1 MDTHRSLDIA
11 TEGAV
16 RWIWLN
22 RPDIRNAFNP
32 QMITELTEAFSAIDS
47 NTDLRAI
54 VLAGRGKVFC
64 AGADLNWMREMAQY
78 TQEQNLAD
86 ALDLADM
93 LAAIDNCPVPV
104 VARVQ
109 KAAFGGALGLVAC
122 CDSVIATTNAK
133 FAFSEVR
140 LGISPA
146 TIAPYVF
153 NKIGSSG
160 ARDLFL
166 SGEVFTAAQALR
178 HALVH
183 TVVAESELDTAIEAK
198 LSNLLKAGPV
208 AARRTKQLIKVLSSK
223 VSPDLRQQ
231 TAELIAE
238 LRTSKEGQEGLG
250 AFLAKRDP
258 NWLTG

>member
-1 MDTHRSLDIA
+1 MDTHRSLDVY
-11 TEGAV
+11 TENSV
-16 RWIWLN
+16 LWVWLN

-32 QMITELTEAFSAIDS
+32 QMIAELTEAFRAIEPD
-47 NTDLRAI
+47 TALRAV

-64 AGADLNWMREMAQY
+64 AGADLNWMQEMARY
-78 TQEQNLAD
+78 TQQQNLAD

-93 LAAIDNCPVPV
+93 LAAIDACPVPL

-109 KAAFGGALGLVAC
+109 KAAFGGALGLIAC
-122 CDSVIATTNAK
+122 CDSVIATADSR

-153 NKIGSSG
+153 NKIGAAG
-160 ARDLFL
+160 TRDLFL
-166 SGEVFTAAQALR
+166 SGEVFSADQALR
-178 HALVH
+178 CSLIHALVE
-183 TVVAESELDTAIEAK
+183 ESDLDAALNAK
-198 LSNLLKAGPV
+198 LADLLKAGPV
-208 AARRTKQLIKVLSSK
+208 AARRTKQLIKLLSGR
-223 VSPDLRQQ
+223 VSGDLRQQ

-258 NWLTG
+258 NWLSG